1 MIKYLKILSIMLFA
15 ALTVTSC
22 GGDDE
27 KGSPKILTVKV
38 ASQLKTIGTGS
49 SSKSCMD
56 ITVEET
62 GAKLYLQPGEILG
75 FAYKEGFEYRLRIK
89 EIHVGDKDGNEIEVY
104 YELETILSETKVE
117 EETPI
122 GPIPT

>member
-1 MIKYLKILSIMLFA
+1 MIKYLKFLAIMLFA
-15 ALTVTSC
+15 ALVVTSC
-22 GGDDE
+22 GDDE
-27 KGSPKILTVKV
+27 KDTTKIITVKV
-38 ASQLKTIGTGS
+38 ASKLKTIGTGS
-49 SSKSCMD
+49 NSKSCMD

-104 YELETILSETKVE
+104 YELETILSETKVD

>member
-1 MIKYLKILSIMLFA
+1 MIKYLKFLSIMLFA
-15 ALTVTSC
+15 ALVVTSC
-22 GGDDE
+22 GDDE

-75 FAYKEGFEYRLRIK
+75 FNYKEGYEYRLRIK
-89 EIHVGDKDGNEIEVY
+89 EIRVADKDGNEIDVY
-104 YELETILSETKVE
+104 YELETILSETKVD

>member
-1 MIKYLKILSIMLFA
+1 MIKYLKFLSIMLFA
-15 ALTVTSC
+15 ALVVTSC
-22 GGDDE
+22 GDDE

-75 FAYKEGFEYRLRIK
+75 FNYKEGYEYRLRIK
-89 EIHVGDKDGNEIEVY
+89 EIRVADKDGNEIEVY